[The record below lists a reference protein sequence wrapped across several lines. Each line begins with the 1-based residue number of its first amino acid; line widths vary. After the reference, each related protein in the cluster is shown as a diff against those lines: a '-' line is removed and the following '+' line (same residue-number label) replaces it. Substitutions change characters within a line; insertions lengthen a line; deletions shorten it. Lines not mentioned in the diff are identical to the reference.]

1 MGDIQNGLD
10 EDSKKQRPEINK
22 RSNGKKEASEADESI
37 KSVDADVSK
46 DMFDNSSDDEN
57 TTKPDDLPELDE
69 ANQAAKASLLETSS
83 DDDGN
88 HSDQAI
94 EGVSEVEQTEKN
106 KSQDGRA
113 PENKSVKEV
122 ESKKASSPKKK
133 LKTKK
138 ELDSI
143 RKQNAVTA
151 DK

>member
-1 MGDIQNGLD
+1 MGNKSSGKKGTQDIQNGLN
-10 EDSKKQRPEINK
+10 EDSKKQGPDINK
-22 RSNGKKEASEADESI
+22 RNNGKKETSEADESV

-88 HSDQAI
+88 HIDQAL
-94 EGVSEVEQTEKN
+94 EGESEVEQTEKK
-106 KSQDGRA
+106 KSEDERA
-113 PENKSVKEV
+113 PVNKSVKED

-133 LKTKK
+133 
-138 ELDSI
+138 
-143 RKQNAVTA
+143 
-151 DK
+151 